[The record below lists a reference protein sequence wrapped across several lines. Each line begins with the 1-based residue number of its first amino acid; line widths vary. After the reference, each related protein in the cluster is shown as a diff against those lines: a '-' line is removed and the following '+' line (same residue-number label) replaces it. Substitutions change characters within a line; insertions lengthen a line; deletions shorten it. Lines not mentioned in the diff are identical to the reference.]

1 MKYQPKKKAAEDVVL
16 EQNEYQ
22 KAKADLAQ
30 QDKKKGSKQAQT
42 FAEKTTQK
50 GNKKEKSKPTEAL
63 ASPQPDQE
71 DQSRN
76 EENMIPEKGMKV
88 KRVLKPKK
96 TFKTNDG
103 DGDWEVVEEKRET
116 FAVKRPVYT
125 DSEDDGDD
133 DSSSDY

>member
-42 FAEKTTQK
+42 FAEKTQK

-96 TFKTNDG
+96 TLKTNDG